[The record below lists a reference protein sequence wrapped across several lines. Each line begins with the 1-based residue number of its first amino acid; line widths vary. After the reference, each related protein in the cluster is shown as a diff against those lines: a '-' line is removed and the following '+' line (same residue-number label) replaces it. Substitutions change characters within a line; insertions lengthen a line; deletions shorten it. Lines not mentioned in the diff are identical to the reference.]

1 MELAAPLLYDLVL
14 PRKVC
19 FGRGVALR
27 LPDVLPASSKRVLL
41 LAGSHTVR
49 SGLADQLAGLLK
61 RSGREVLLI
70 DGASSEPPPD
80 EIDSLADRAR
90 SFRAD
95 SVAAVGG
102 GSVIDA
108 AKAAAA
114 LVPMEG
120 RCMDYFSGS
129 GVIDRPGLFFA
140 AIPTTAGTGA
150 EMTSNS
156 VLTDP
161 ASKIKK
167 SLRSPFMTPSAA
179 LNDPLL
185 LDDAPAKI
193 IAFCGL
199 DAFVQAAECFTSTR
213 GNPFSRALALSAL
226 KSLAV
231 NLPAFYDDPKNE
243 TARDRTAEA
252 SMITGIAFAQTGLG
266 AVHGL
271 AHPAGALLHI
281 PHGEACAILMPHVFG
296 FNAEAVPEPYAAM
309 AQALGIGSS
318 ASDLVR
324 FTESLNRH
332 FGIPEDLSS
341 FGLKREHFPFLI
353 KNCRSGSMKTNPR
366 PMSDEQVE
374 TLLVKLTG
382 KA

>member
-1 MELAAPLLYDLVL
+1 
-14 PRKVC
+14 
-19 FGRGVALR
+19 
-27 LPDVLPASSKRVLL
+27 
-41 LAGSHTVR
+41 
-49 SGLADQLAGLLK
+49 
-61 RSGREVLLI
+61 
-70 DGASSEPPPD
+70 
-80 EIDSLADRAR
+80 
-90 SFRAD
+90 
-95 SVAAVGG
+95 
-102 GSVIDA
+102 
-108 AKAAAA
+108 
-114 LVPMEG
+114 
-120 RCMDYFSGS
+120 MDYFSGS
-129 GVIDRPGLFFA
+129 AVIDRPGLFCA

-161 ASKIKK
+161 ATKIKK

-185 LDDAPAKI
+185 LADAPAKV

-243 TARDRTAEA
+243 TARDKTAEA

-296 FNAEAVPEPYAAM
+296 FNAEAVPEPYADM
-309 AQALGIGSS
+309 AQALNVGTS
-318 ASDLVR
+318 ASDFVR
-324 FTESLNRH
+324 FTENLDRH
-332 FGIPEDLSS
+332 FGIPEDLSP
-341 FGLKREHFPFLI
+341 FGLKKEHFPFII

-366 PMSDEQVE
+366 AMSDDQAEA
-374 TLLVKLTG
+374 LLTHLLG
-382 KA
+382 NA

>member
-1 MELAAPLLYDLVL
+1 MEPIPSLYDLVL

-19 FGRGVALR
+19 FGRGVSLR
-27 LPDVLPASSKRVLL
+27 LPEVLPASSKRVLL

-49 SGLADQLAGLLK
+49 SGLADRLAGLLK
-61 RSGREVLLI
+61 QSGREVLLV
-70 DGASSEPPPD
+70 DGVSSEPPPD
-80 EIDSLADRAR
+80 EIDSLTDSAR

-95 SVAAVGG
+95 SMAAIGG
-102 GSVIDA
+102 GSIIDA

-129 GVIDRPGLFFA
+129 AVIDRPGLFFA

-161 ASKIKK
+161 ASKI
-167 SLRSPFMTPSAA
+167 LRSPFMTPSAT

-185 LDDAPAKI
+185 LADAPARI

-226 KSLAV
+226 RSLAV
-231 NLPAFYDDPKNE
+231 NLPAFYDDPENE
-243 TARDRTAEA
+243 TARDKTAEA

-296 FNAEAVPEPYAAM
+296 FNAEDVPEPYSEM
-309 AQALGIGSS
+309 AQALKIGSS
-318 ASDLVR
+318 AQDFVR

-332 FGIPEDLSS
+332 FGIPENLSP
-341 FGLKREHFPFLI
+341 FGLKKEHFPFLI
-353 KNCRSGSMKTNPR
+353 RNCRSGSMKTNPR
-366 PMSDEQVE
+366 FMSDEQAE
-374 TLLVKLTG
+374 ALLIKLLGTR
-382 KA
+382 